1 MTGTA
6 RTAAPTGLTL
16 AWAAKFC
23 LHIGLLFL
31 GFVLA
36 YELRRALP
44 LEWWLTNPDA
54 IRVVSWAA
62 LYALIGAGTEIFFQS
77 ERSAWRFASM
87 REVVGL
93 VGNVTITTGVFL
105 GLIFFLDR
113 GVELPRSVLPLT
125 WLVSLALL
133 VGFRM
138 VWRLPHDPGLASHFL
153 PSWWPRP
160 ASDRTPLLIVGSMA
174 AADRQLRMLQGDPTT
189 PYQPVGIVTPHPE
202 EVGLRLHGVPFVAD
216 LSTWVPAHSGLTGRG
231 VAPHAIVFL
240 DDPVQ
245 AYGFSTERIGELR
258 GAGHSL
264 LKPQS
269 LAEIGGAAGADIELK
284 EIPLEDFLP
293 RKPIALDTAPIRNLV
308 AGRRVLV
315 TGAGGSIG
323 SELCRQLLA
332 LGCAHLSMVDHSE
345 FLLFEID
352 RELEHTRIEAG
363 RRAILANVR
372 DAERIAEVFEVER
385 PDIVFHAAALK
396 HVALV
401 ENNPAEGILTNV
413 KGTWNVVQAAV
424 AGGVDQFVLISTD
437 KAVAPTNVMG
447 ATKRIAESLLD
458 LALGGAT
465 RMTAVRF
472 GNVLGSAGSVVP
484 IFRDQ
489 IARGGPVTVT
499 HPEVNRF
506 FMTIPEAV
514 QLVLHSAAIGAASPA
529 GRTRKFL
536 LEMGEPVRIADL
548 ARQMIELSGKTP
560 GEDIA
565 IEFIGLKPGEKLAE
579 VLSDADEEVRPCIE
593 GIMEVLPGVDQ
604 RSFPS
609 IDNRKLAIALE
620 QGDQDYLSKLIAGLK
635 LRALEQGAEAAGSV
649 ERHPAATEAVV
660 SITNSKGLIH

>member
-1 MTGTA
+1 MVFVA
-6 RTAAPTGLTL
+6 RAARAELTM
-16 AWAAKFC
+16 AWAAKFG
-23 LHIGLLFL
+23 LHVGLLFL
-31 GFVLA
+31 AFVLA
-36 YELRRALP
+36 YELRRP
-44 LEWWLTNPDA
+44 VPIIWWTTDPDA
-54 IRVVSWAA
+54 LRVIRWAGI
-62 LYALIGAGTEIFFQS
+62 YAMIGAGVELVFQS

-93 VGNVTITTGVFL
+93 VRNVTVTTGLFV

-113 GVELPRSVLPLT
+113 GVQLPRSVLPLT

-138 VWRLPHDPGLASHFL
+138 AWRLPHDPGLAVHFL

-160 ASDRTPLLIVGSMA
+160 ATDRTPLLIVGTMA
-174 AADRQLRMLQGDPTT
+174 AADRQLRMLQGDPDT
-189 PYQPVGIVTPHPE
+189 PYQPLGVVTPNPE
-202 EVGLRLHGVPFVAD
+202 EVGLRLHGVPFIGD
-216 LSTWVPAHSGLTGRG
+216 LATWRPSHSGLAGLGATL
-231 VAPHAIVFL
+231 HAIVFL
-240 DDPVQ
+240 DDPVR

-258 GAGHSL
+258 RAGHTL

-269 LAEIGGAAGADIELK
+269 LAEMGAPGQADILK

-293 RKPIALDTAPIRNLV
+293 RKAISLDAGPIRDHV

-332 LGCAHLSMVDHSE
+332 LGCTHLSMVDHSE

-352 RELEHTRIEAG
+352 RELAG
-363 RRAILANVR
+363 AGGSVSRRAILANVR
-372 DAERIAEVFEVER
+372 DADRVAEVVRNER
-385 PDIVFHAAALK
+385 PDIIFHAAALK

-401 ENNPAEGILTNV
+401 ENNPAEGVLTNV
-413 KGTWNVVQAAV
+413 LGTWNVIQAAV
-424 AGGVDQFVLISTD
+424 AQDVAQFVLISTD

-447 ATKRIAESLLD
+447 ATKRIAEALLD
-458 LALGGAT
+458 LAPRGGT
-465 RMTAVRF
+465 GMTAVRF

-499 HPEVNRF
+499 HPDVSRF

-514 QLVLHSAAIGAASPA
+514 QLVLHSAAIGASSSTGAP
-529 GRTRKFL
+529 RKFL

-560 GEDIA
+560 DVDVV
-565 IEFIGLKPGEKLAE
+565 IEFSGLKPGEKLAE
-579 VLSDADEEVRPCIE
+579 ALSDEGEEVRPCVE
-593 GIMEVLPGVDQ
+593 GIMELLWRRCPEAIRLIDILALVDLSRQANDFSNGRVLEV
-604 RSFPS
+604 
-609 IDNRKLAIALE
+609 
-620 QGDQDYLSKLIAGLK
+620 
-635 LRALEQGAEAAGSV
+635 V
-649 ERHPAATEAVV
+649 ERIRSQPRAKP
-660 SITNSKGLIH
+660 SLIKRGRS

>member
-1 MTGTA
+1 MTGVAKIA
-6 RTAAPTGLTL
+6 RTGLTL
-16 AWAAKFC
+16 AWVAKFC

-44 LEWWLTNPDA
+44 VSWWLTNSDA
-54 IRVVSWAA
+54 LRVIQWAG
-62 LYALIGAGTEIFFQS
+62 LYALVGAGIEMVFQA

-93 VGNVTITTGVFL
+93 VRNVSITTGLFL
-105 GLIFFLDR
+105 GLIFFIDR
-113 GVELPRSVLPLT
+113 GVQMPRSVLPLA

-138 VWRLPHDPGLASHFL
+138 AWRLPHDPGLASHFL
-153 PSWWPRP
+153 PSWWPKP
-160 ASDRTPLLIVGSMA
+160 GSSRTPMLIVGPMA
-174 AADRQLRMLQGDPTT
+174 AADRQVRLVQGDPNS
-189 PYQPVGIVTPHPE
+189 PYQPVGVVTPHAE
-202 EVGLRLHGVPFVAD
+202 EVGLRLHGVPFIAD
-216 LSTWVPAHSGLTGRG
+216 LAGWAPAQSGLTGRG
-231 VAPHAIVFL
+231 ATPHAIVFL

-258 GAGHSL
+258 RAGHTL
-264 LKPQS
+264 LKPQT
-269 LAEIGGAAGADIELK
+269 LMEIDGSPRAGNILK

-293 RKPIALDTAPIRNLV
+293 RKPIALDSTPVRDLI

-323 SELCRQLLA
+323 SEVCRQLLA
-332 LGCAHLSMVDHSE
+332 LGCSHLTLLDHSE

-352 RELEHTRIEAG
+352 RELAAG
-363 RRAILANVR
+363 PGPATRRAILANVR
-372 DAERIAEVFEVER
+372 DTDRIREVVGAER
-385 PDIVFHAAALK
+385 PDIIFHAAALK

-401 ENNPAEGILTNV
+401 ENNPAEGVLTNV
-413 KGTWNVVQAAV
+413 LGTWNVIQAAV
-424 AGGVDQFVLISTD
+424 CHDVAQFVLISTD

-458 LALGGAT
+458 LTPQDTT

-489 IARGGPVTVT
+489 IARGGPITVT

-514 QLVLHSAAIGAASPA
+514 QLVLHSTAISA
-529 GRTRKFL
+529 GRSTGASRKFL
-536 LEMGEPVRIADL
+536 LEMGEPVKIVDL

-560 GEDIA
+560 GLDVM
-565 IEFIGLKPGEKLAE
+565 IEFTGLKPGEKLAE
-579 VLSDADEEVRPCIE
+579 VLSDDGEEVRPCVE
-593 GIMEVLPGVDQ
+593 GIMELQWARSANVSLTDIMALVEQARPSNDLPE
-604 RSFPS
+604 RSVVEMADRIRS
-609 IDNRKLAIALE
+609 GHA
-620 QGDQDYLSKLIAGLK
+620 
-635 LRALEQGAEAAGSV
+635 AERPVTTRRRS
-649 ERHPAATEAVV
+649 
-660 SITNSKGLIH
+660 

>member
-1 MTGTA
+1 MTGIARPA
-6 RTAAPTGLTL
+6 RTDLTL
-16 AWAAKFC
+16 AWAAKFG
-23 LHIGLLFL
+23 LHVGLLFL
-31 GFVLA
+31 GLALA
-36 YELRRALP
+36 YQLRRPVALD
-44 LEWWLTNPDA
+44 WWMSDPDA
-54 IRVVSWAA
+54 IRVIRWAG
-62 LYALIGAGTEIFFQS
+62 LYAFVGAVVELIFQS

-93 VGNVTITTGVFL
+93 VRNVTITSGLFL

-113 GVELPRSVLPLT
+113 GVQLPRSVLPLT

-138 VWRLPHDPGLASHFL
+138 VWRLPHDPGLAAHFL

-160 ASDRTPLLIVGSMA
+160 LSDRMPLLIVGPMA
-174 AADRQLRMLQGDPTT
+174 LADRQLRILQGDPNT
-189 PYQPVGIVTPHPE
+189 PYQPVGVITPNPE
-202 EVGLRLHGVPFVAD
+202 EVGLRLHGVPFIAP
-216 LSTWVPAHSGLTGRG
+216 LSTWTPVRSGLTARG
-231 VAPHAIVFL
+231 ATPHAIVFL

-245 AYGFSTERIGELR
+245 AYGLSTERIGELR
-258 GAGHSL
+258 RAGHTL

-269 LAEIGGAAGADIELK
+269 LTEIDGAPDAANALK

-293 RKPIALDTAPIRNLV
+293 RQPIALDATPVRNLI
-308 AGRRVLV
+308 AGRRILV

-332 LGCAHLSMVDHSE
+332 LGCEHLSVVDHSE

-352 RELEHTRIEAG
+352 RELAGVGGSAG

-372 DAERIAEVFEVER
+372 DNARIAEVVRTER
-385 PDIVFHAAALK
+385 PDIIFHAAALK

-401 ENNPAEGILTNV
+401 ENNPAEGVLTNV
-413 KGTWNVVQAAV
+413 LGTWNVIQAALGHDV
-424 AGGVDQFVLISTD
+424 GQFVLISTD

-458 LALGGAT
+458 LVPASDT

-499 HPEVNRF
+499 HPEVTRF

-514 QLVLHSAAIGAASPA
+514 QLVLHSAAIGASSRRDEP
-529 GRTRKFL
+529 RKYL
-536 LEMGEPVRIADL
+536 LEMGEPVRIVDL
-548 ARQMIELSGKTP
+548 ARQMIELSGQRA
-560 GEDIA
+560 DIDIK
-565 IEFIGLKPGEKLAE
+565 IEFSGLKPGEKLAE
-579 VLSDADEEVRPCIE
+579 VLTDDGESVHPCVE
-593 GIMEVLPGVDQ
+593 GIVQLLWPPIGEGLSMADITALIDRACGETPLAGHEALHLANRI
-604 RSFPS
+604 RSQALGSASVQSPS
-609 IDNRKLAIALE
+609 
-620 QGDQDYLSKLIAGLK
+620 Q
-635 LRALEQGAEAAGSV
+635 
-649 ERHPAATEAVV
+649 
-660 SITNSKGLIH
+660 

>member
-1 MTGTA
+1 MTGVAKAA
-6 RTAAPTGLTL
+6 RVDLTL
-16 AWAAKFC
+16 VWLAKFG
-23 LHIGLLFL
+23 LHVSLLFI

-36 YELRRALP
+36 YELRRPLP
-44 LEWWLTNPDA
+44 LVWWMTDPDA
-54 IRVVSWAA
+54 VHVVRWAW
-62 LYALIGAGTEIFFQS
+62 LYALIGAGVELVFQS

-93 VGNVTITTGVFL
+93 VRNVTVTTGLFL

-113 GVELPRSVLPLT
+113 GVQLPRSVLPLT

-138 VWRLPHDPGLASHFL
+138 VWRLPHDPGLAAHFL

-160 ASDRTPLLIVGSMA
+160 VSHRTPMLIVGPMA
-174 AADRQLRMLQGDPTT
+174 AADRQLRLLQGDPDS
-189 PYQPVGIVTPHPE
+189 PYQPIGVVTPHPE
-202 EVGLRLHGVPFVAD
+202 EVGLRLHGVPFIAGVAAWMA
-216 LSTWVPAHSGLTGRG
+216 SHSGLTGRN
-231 VAPHAIVFL
+231 VRQHAIVFL

-245 AYGFSTERIGELR
+245 VYGFSTERIGELR
-258 GAGHSL
+258 RAGHAL

-269 LAEIGGAAGADIELK
+269 LAEIGDAPGAENLLK

-293 RKPIALDTAPIRNLV
+293 RKPVSLDTGPIRNLV
-308 AGRRVLV
+308 SGRRVLV

-332 LGCAHLSMVDHSE
+332 LGCSHLSMVDHSE

-352 RELEHTRIEAG
+352 RELAGAGSSAG
-363 RRAILANVR
+363 RRAVLANVR
-372 DAERIAEVFEVER
+372 DANRVAEVVRDER

-401 ENNPAEGILTNV
+401 EKNPAEGVLTNV
-413 KGTWNVVQAAV
+413 LGTWNVIQAAV
-424 AGGVDQFVLISTD
+424 AHDVAQFVLVSTD

-447 ATKRIAESLLD
+447 ATKRIAETLLD
-458 LALGGAT
+458 LTPAGGT
-465 RMTAVRF
+465 QMTAVRF

-499 HPEVNRF
+499 HPDVNRF

-514 QLVLHSAAIGAASPA
+514 QLVLHSAAIGAGSQPGIA
-529 GRTRKFL
+529 RKFL

-548 ARQMIELSGKTP
+548 ARQMIELSGKVP
-560 GEDIA
+560 DVDVM
-565 IEFIGLKPGEKLAE
+565 IEFTGLKPGEKIAE
-579 VLSDADEEVRPCIE
+579 VLSDEGEEVQPSVE
-593 GIMEVLPGVDQ
+593 GIMELVWRRCSEADC
-604 RSFPS
+604 
-609 IDNRKLAIALE
+609 LADI
-620 QGDQDYLSKLIAGLK
+620 
-635 LRALEQGAEAAGSV
+635 RALVEQSRLPDQLGDGSV
-649 ERHPAATEAVV
+649 LAVVDKIRSQAKTEA
-660 SITNSKGLIH
+660 SEIKRRRSS